1 MPSKLVVLIFVLM
14 ATGGIGKIYERCEL
28 AREIRYRHNIPMEQ
42 VGDWVCNAEFASK
55 LNTSD
60 RTEVH
65 RGIFLIHT
73 AWCGPG
79 GECNLDCE
87 KLLDDDISDDIFCMQ
102 RLLAQHGYFSTWEHW
117 TDWCPEITSVQSCF
131 ATTASTLTTPQ
142 PQTTATQFPWLL
154 QTTTIRPQKTRKTS
168 QLCQLASDMQ
178 DKYNIPD
185 NQVSDQVCHGQY
197 ASEFIT
203 SAVAYDWGRGMFSSG
218 KGCQW
223 YLKVALS
230 FCFI

>member
-1 MPSKLVVLIFVLM
+1 MSVKLCVLVLVLTT
-14 ATGGIGKIYERCEL
+14 TGGIGKIYERCEL
-28 AREIRYRHNIPMEQ
+28 AREFRYRHNIPLEQ

-55 LNTSD
+55 FNTSD

-65 RGIFLIHT
+65 RGLFLIHT

-87 KLLDDDISDDIFCMQ
+87 QLLDDDISDDIVCMQ
-102 RLLAQHGYFSTWEHW
+102 KLLAQHGYFTTWEHW
-117 TDWCPEITSVQSCF
+117 GDWCPKITSVQNCIE
-131 ATTASTLTTPQ
+131 TTSTTP
-142 PQTTATQFPWLL
+142 PQTSTTQFPWWLY
-154 QTTTIRPQKTRKTS
+154 TTTDRPKKSHKTS
-168 QLCQLASDMQ
+168 QLCRLASDMQ

-203 SAVAYDWGRGMFSSG
+203 LAFAYDWGRGMFGSG

-223 YLKVALS
+223 YLKAALS